1 MINVFPRRYIL
12 WMMLSCS
19 SSWKISLTHPPTLE
33 FLYWNLSGGQPVSQ
47 WNTPTFWIDPTNL
60 EVEWNLARISRARI
74 ERGISKQNVKTLL
87 LDRHSFAYIYIHHIL
102 EPLENPP
109 SQKNTYNCLMIC
121 CCVIS
126 HDIFHGPPPLEWGL
140 QCPWRLKRRKE
151 TGMLPAC
158 SNYNQVASSQ

>member
-87 LDRHSFAYIYIHHIL
+87 LDRHSFAYIYTSYIRTPGKSSITEKYIQL
-102 EPLENPP
+102 LNDLLLCDLPWYLPWP
-109 SQKNTYNCLMIC
+109 TTSGMRFAVPVKTQKAERNR
-121 CCVIS
+121 
-126 HDIFHGPPPLEWGL
+126 HAP
-140 QCPWRLKRRKE
+140 
-151 TGMLPAC
+151 GM
-158 SNYNQVASSQ
+158 Q